1 MSVPAY
7 IMKARN
13 SAATIAMNA
22 TSDYNHFSNQA
33 YGVINVHNREYLE
46 QDPQRPV
53 TAFNT
58 VASFEIDKNHDYTQ
72 LSSLKIVTG
81 PATFNGGAAQ
91 TVQQFVDGVG
101 YRMLEDVKVSLTNN
115 RLNSVTMPYLWY
127 RIKDLMYYRDET
139 RFKKRENYL
148 ADQASAALIAALGA
162 GHTFLLD
169 LDCGYLHESNETML
183 MISALAARIKYEIR
197 LASHEN
203 IVNVGAAAAIATL
216 PITECKLLQ
225 DCIHI
230 NPSER
235 EAELERYD
243 SDSGLFTLIHKFE
256 VQEEALTSQL
266 GGTITIPITLT
277 GTYECLFIILR
288 PYSLNDGT
296 STIKDPCSGQARLR
310 PPPPAPS
317 TGRTPLTSSPPT
329 APRCSPSS
337 PFCST
342 APSTARSSLITPTEA
357 TGLWWPTSATTLW
370 PRTRSWACTTS
381 TSTDPAPCASSTL
394 APPEPLPRPALAP
407 SASKSPSWP
416 RATTTANSNTAPQP
430 SCSDRSA
437 VQAPCLFFC
446 ASFVF

>member
-296 STIKDPCSGQARLR
+296 STIKDPMFWSGPTQTTTAGTINWPDSFDIVTTNGAQVFAKQSVLFNRTQYRKKFFDHAYGGDWTLVANFSDDPLAENAVMGMYDFNVHGSRTLRLFY
-310 PPPPAPS
+310 P
-317 TGRTPLTSSPPT
+317 G
-329 APRCSPSS
+329 
-337 PFCST
+337 
-342 APSTARSSLITPTEA
+342 A
-357 TGLWWPTSATTLW
+357 TGTAT
-370 PRTRSWACTTS
+370 
-381 TSTDPAPCASSTL
+381 ASSTGTERVQVTIL
-394 APPEPLPRPALAP
+394 AKGYDYRQQQHGT
-407 SASKSPSWP
+407 AS
-416 RATTTANSNTAPQP
+416 
-430 SCSDRSA
+430 
-437 VQAPCLFFC
+437 V
-446 ASFVF
+446 VFG